1 MVVERN
7 LLGKETESMGMA
19 AAGEGANKK
28 ARIYETL
35 KHRIVY
41 GELKPQ
47 DYINE
52 QTLCSELGTSK
63 TPIREA
69 LQLLAR
75 NRLVVI
81 VPSKGCFVTS
91 ISVDLIRE
99 VFEIREIY
107 ECAAARIA
115 AGLPSRGDFEE
126 VLRDHESYKL
136 GDDDQLRR
144 SMLSGYQIHERIV
157 NAAGNSLL
165 SEYYGTILD
174 HILRIRIYFL
184 NRFDSKRLSETGE
197 EHKKILR
204 AILDGG
210 ADEAEAAMRV
220 HLRRSHEIIDYLL
233 LAKRKDK

>member
-1 MVVERN
+1 
-7 LLGKETESMGMA
+7 MGTA
-19 AAGEGANKK
+19 EARDGPNKK
-28 ARIYETL
+28 ARIYEIL
-35 KHRIVY
+35 RDRIVR

-52 QTLCSELGTSK
+52 QALCRELGTSK
-63 TPIREA
+63 TPVREA

-75 NRLVVI
+75 NRLVAI

-115 AGLPSRGDFEE
+115 AGFPTRGDFEE
-126 VLRDHESYKL
+126 ILKDHDSYKL
-136 GDDDQLRR
+136 GDDEQLRR
-144 SMLSGYQIHERIV
+144 SLLSGYQIHERIV
-157 NAAGNSLL
+157 NASGNSLL
-165 SEYYGTILD
+165 SEHYGTILD

-184 NRFDSKRLSETGE
+184 NRFDAKRLSETGE

-204 AILDGG
+204 AIMNGD
-210 ADEAEAAMRV
+210 AEEAETTMRD
-220 HLRRSHEIIDYLL
+220 HLRRSHENIDYLL
-233 LAKRKDK
+233 LSKRKEK